1 MPDSKKI
8 TIKTKVTI
16 NTISDDVDAR
26 DRHQRS
32 PHLSSSHR
40 DANRSSL
47 NDDEGQNSHN
57 GESRRNSSR
66 SRGKRV
72 SNAENIESINLQEN
86 SQRPVQL
93 KASFLRRKMKEY
105 EGNETFSFLSKNYF
119 TLQVCLSSM
128 SHSLNVFFNLHV
140 KGV

>member
-26 DRHQRS
+26 YNAARHQRT
-32 PHLSSSHR
+32 PRLSSS
-40 DANRSSL
+40 NRSSL
-47 NDDEGQNSHN
+47 NDDEGRNSQN
-57 GESRRNSSR
+57 RRNSSMR
-66 SRGKRV
+66 QSRGKRV
-72 SNAENIESINLQEN
+72 SVGENVESINLQESH

-93 KASFLRRKMKEY
+93 KASFLRKKMKEY
-105 EGNETFSFLSKNYF
+105 EGNNVFPSCYKLFI
-119 TLQVCLSSM
+119 LQVCLSSL
-128 SHSLNVFFNLHV
+128 SHSLNVFNMYV